1 MPRSLSPFAQH
12 AHILSYRTK
21 IHRLRPCP
29 LAGSRESIGY
39 FQSGGSPVNENV
51 ETEIIKRMEEA
62 LSLDQLIALPNHAL
76 LLTLASSGLRVET
89 CRLLQQEQ
97 LKDDEKG
104 TRVEVFRPRD
114 PHLLTIPLSREASL
128 ALHKWI

>member
-51 ETEIIKRMEEA
+51 ETEINHMLGFSHHLLTGSIDTSSLEIYGRNLLAYLHFAETKEAA
-62 LSLDQLIALPNHAL
+62 LSPS
-76 LLTLASSGLRVET
+76 TLASWIEY
-89 CRLLQQEQ
+89 
-97 LKDDEKG
+97 
-104 TRVEVFRPRD
+104 
-114 PHLLTIPLSREASL
+114 L
-128 ALHKWI
+128 AATGAYTP